1 MNGTDPLAQLRDIHL
16 PPPIGWWPPAPGWWL
31 LAALVSIALLAIV
44 VWAGRRYRQRRYRRF
59 ALRQLRALH
68 QQWQTQHDD
77 AQFVQAV
84 NRLLKQCALSAFP
97 HSEVAILS
105 GAEWLE
111 FLDRRLRKPRFTEP
125 NLRALANIY
134 RPAPPEIPAEALFAA
149 AEYWIRRHQC

>member
-31 LAALVSIALLAIV
+31 LAVLVSIALLAIV
-44 VWAGRRYRQRRYRRF
+44 VWAGRRYRQHRYRRF

-68 QQWQTQHDD
+68 RQWQTQRDD
-77 AQFVQAV
+77 AQFVQAI
-84 NRLLKQCALSAFP
+84 NRLLKQCALAAFP
-97 HSEVAILS
+97 PSEVAILS

-134 RPAPPEIPAEALFAA
+134 RPAPPDIPAEVLFAA